1 VIVSAGVPSIMQAM
15 LDQVGPK
22 LRIGIRL
29 LSETVRADAR
39 REMPNS
45 IQLLADQMIE

>member
-1 VIVSAGVPSIMQAM
+1 MIVLAGVPSIMQAM

-29 LSETVRADAR
+29 LSETVRADASER
-39 REMPNS
+39 GA
-45 IQLLADQMIE
+45 QLASDD